1 MSLRVIQLNDLNPH
15 LLCVLCGGYLV
26 DATTIVEC
34 LHSFCR
40 SCIVKYLQTSFNCP
54 VCDVEVHKTKP
65 LLHIRPD
72 RTLQDIVYKIVPDI
86 YEEEA
91 NRRREFDENQKEEYE
106 QEAEED
112 KKITTTHKEEKVK
125 ESLAFDD
132 PVCITLDYFRKS
144 RNCMEKEIFPTR
156 YLRCSSSVTVE
167 VLKKFLI
174 MKFAIPETHVTEII
188 RFDEI
193 LDGHLSVK
201 EVCRIYGLYSKPF
214 VDLQYVFLE
223 KNETP
228 PVEQPKIV
236 EMKRKRIK
244 RRKGNNNLLKKCLSS
259 NAPRRR
265 RKKGV
270 KKSCFPS
277 VENDGNTET
286 ALCNVRP
293 LESERKENLE
303 PSDMDGC
310 ANTKREDLVPTQVAS
325 VPEHIESVD
334 KERNSLSNPNMGKET
349 SGNLNENGTLAIDNG
364 IVKRLVD
371 PYLTESD
378 LNNIDISPMGVSA
391 VNGSIH
397 ASSTNSENALGGF
410 NHANNI
416 SMNHVSCE
424 VEPSASFQGLFS

>member
-144 RNCMEKEIFPTR
+144 RNCMEKE
-156 YLRCSSSVTVE
+156 
-167 VLKKFLI
+167 
-174 MKFAIPETHVTEII
+174 TEII